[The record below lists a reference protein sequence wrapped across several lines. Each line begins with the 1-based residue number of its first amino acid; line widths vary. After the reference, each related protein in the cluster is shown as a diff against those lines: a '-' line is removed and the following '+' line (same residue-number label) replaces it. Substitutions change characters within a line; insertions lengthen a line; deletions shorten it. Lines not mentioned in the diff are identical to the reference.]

1 MINTFKNE
9 SKIIKPSQD
18 TIDLLKSLMEQIDNS
33 ISSFKEDYH
42 TTYEQLNDEEKL
54 LTKEIDIYD
63 KKIIA
68 WSNNVNENVN
78 TTGTGGGG
86 GNISKIINQN
96 SDSSLLKEVVEFDK
110 FLLTNGGH
118 NGGWEEIDHNLFL
131 KIRNKYKAKIEFLD
145 EAESMIAIKS
155 RQQIE
160 EHEEWYKKYLA
171 LNESKKEAIKKWRQ
185 TKLVLIFI
193 FF

>member
-9 SKIIKPSQD
+9 SNIIKPSQD
-18 TIDLLKSLMEQIDNS
+18 TIDLLKTLMEQIDNS
-33 ISSFKEDYH
+33 ISTFKQDYH

-54 LTKEIDIYD
+54 LTKEIDVYD

-78 TTGTGGGG
+78 TVGSGVDAA
-86 GNISKIINQN
+86 KIMNQN
-96 SDSSLLKEVVEFDK
+96 RDSSLLKEVIEFDK

-145 EAESMIAIKS
+145 DAESMIAIKS

-160 EHEEWYKKYLA
+160 DHEEWYKKYLG
-171 LNESKKEAIKKWRQ
+171 LNEAKKEAIKKWRQ
-185 TKLVLIFI
+185 SKLVFL
-193 FF
+193 